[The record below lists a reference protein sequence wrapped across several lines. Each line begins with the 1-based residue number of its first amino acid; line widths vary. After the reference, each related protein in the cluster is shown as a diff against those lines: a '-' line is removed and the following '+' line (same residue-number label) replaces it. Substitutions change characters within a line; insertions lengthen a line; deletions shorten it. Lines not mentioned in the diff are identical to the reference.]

1 MIPAYEFCQT
11 DVLTSCMNP
20 PLASLAAKPMGL
32 PLAEADAWRMEVTFG
47 SSLTALPLPF
57 PDVPK
62 REGSSVYER
71 LTRFNGQEPLI
82 TVTNNTGYHFSSG
95 STGGGVLAEF
105 HACNITTGEVFEYF
119 AKR

>member
-1 MIPAYEFCQT
+1 
-11 DVLTSCMNP
+11 MNP